1 MLSDVPFTGRTVL
14 TSWVRVS
21 MEVASEAV
29 QTSAV
34 SGWTRWMEW

>member
-1 MLSDVPFTGRTVL
+1 MLSDVPFTGRIVS

-34 SGWTRWMEW
+34 SGWMGW